1 MHRCFARGLLV
12 GVWVVGSGC
21 GDDSSPLDP
30 ASGAPDGGPHLDA
43 AASPSPDASSRGP
56 FVIRANPDEG
66 SSVRLSQLQQIEL
79 EFSEE
84 VAPVSGSFLV
94 YTLKRTQGNPVGR
107 NVNLELA
114 PSLMSGVIDLSGA
127 FLAPGEFELSLEPL
141 FDADMEFLEP
151 EPVLDD
157 GVLDFTILPG

>member
-1 MHRCFARGLLV
+1 M
-12 GVWVVGSGC
+12 
-21 GDDSSPLDP
+21 
-30 ASGAPDGGPHLDA
+30 
-43 AASPSPDASSRGP
+43 
-56 FVIRANPDEG
+56 IRANPDEG